1 MGHARLIGRW
11 KMTALV
17 INCIIG
23 SAIFGVPSE
32 GIRLVGNNSPRAMLF
47 GSLLVGII
55 ILPITEVASQFSE
68 AGGLYLYARTAFG
81 RFVGLQVGWFWLLA
95 IAGGGAAGVNLFLN
109 YLSPF
114 FSPISHGW
122 PRIIAILLLV
132 FVPTAANYR
141 GVRQGALLS

>member
-32 GIRLVGNNSPRAMLF
+32 GIRLVGNNSPRAMLL

-55 ILPITEVASQFSE
+55 ITAAKVLTLALVIGLVLLQKRLQPHLPAQGLSSSVGAWAQVLLIFIYALSGWEDTLVPSGEVQRPRHTIPFA
-68 AGGLYLYARTAFG
+68 L
-81 RFVGLQVGWFWLLA
+81 V
-95 IAGGGAAGVNLFLN
+95 AGVL
-109 YLSPF
+109 
-114 FSPISHGW
+114 
-122 PRIIAILLLV
+122 
-132 FVPTAANYR
+132 TC
-141 GVRQGALLS
+141 